1 LDCCRERPSHGKT
14 YRGRGGFL
22 ILRVEYPYVRLS
34 SLTVRLESLIYLS
47 FSMSRNSMCRHGH
60 LRAVPI
66 ALFWAA
72 ISMFAGGCRDRS
84 QTPPSPDSK
93 SPQGTTSSA
102 LASAATPEQVV
113 QLVIDYG
120 DGAQKRFSAIPW
132 RDGMTVLDVLQ
143 SAQQRPHGVTLTVRG
158 SGEAALLTKLD
169 DQANEE
175 GAAGA
180 RNWLFY
186 VNDHLADKSL
196 GAATVKSG
204 DTILWKFER
213 YVE

>member
-1 LDCCRERPSHGKT
+1 MCRYGH
-14 YRGRGGFL
+14 L
-22 ILRVEYPYVRLS
+22 IA
-34 SLTVRLESLIYLS
+34 SLI
-47 FSMSRNSMCRHGH
+47 
-60 LRAVPI
+60 
-66 ALFWAA
+66 ALIWAA
-72 ISMFAGGCRDRS
+72 LSLFAGGCREK
-84 QTPPSPDSK
+84 TPAPPARQDKAVQGATNSPS
-93 SPQGTTSSA
+93 
-102 LASAATPEQVV
+102 ASAAAPGQVV

-143 SAQQRPHGVTLTVRG
+143 SAQQSPHGITLTYRG
-158 SGEAALLTKLD
+158 SGERALLTKLD

-196 GAATVKSG
+196 GAAAVKSG
-204 DTILWKFER
+204 DTILWKFEH

>member
-1 LDCCRERPSHGKT
+1 MHRRGQLLRDQICLCWAVISLLPGGCRERSP
-14 YRGRGGFL
+14 
-22 ILRVEYPYVRLS
+22 
-34 SLTVRLESLIYLS
+34 
-47 FSMSRNSMCRHGH
+47 
-60 LRAVPI
+60 
-66 ALFWAA
+66 
-72 ISMFAGGCRDRS
+72 
-84 QTPPSPDSK
+84 TPPSQDSK
-93 SPQGTTSSA
+93 SPQSATSTP
-102 LASAATPEQVV
+102 LASAAAPGQTI

-120 DGAQKRFSAIPW
+120 DGAQKRFSAIPC
-132 RDGMTVLDVLQ
+132 RDGMAVLDVLQ
-143 SAQQRPHGVTLTVRG
+143 FARQSPHGITFVVRG

-169 DQANEE
+169 DVANEE

>member
-1 LDCCRERPSHGKT
+1 MCGHRH
-14 YRGRGGFL
+14 L
-22 ILRVEYPYVRLS
+22 I
-34 SLTVRLESLIYLS
+34 
-47 FSMSRNSMCRHGH
+47 
-60 LRAVPI
+60 AVPI
-66 ALFWAA
+66 VLTWAA
-72 ISMFAGGCRDRS
+72 LSLCAGGCRDKS

-93 SPQGTTSSA
+93 SPQGATSTP
-102 LASAATPEQVV
+102 LASAATRGQVV
-113 QLVIDYG
+113 QLIIDFG
-120 DGAQKRFSAIPW
+120 DGAQKRFTAIPL

-143 SAQQRPHGVTLTVRG
+143 SAQQAPHGITFAVHGV
-158 SGEAALLTKLD
+158 GERALLTKLD

-186 VNDHLADKSL
+186 VNDHLADRSL

>member
-1 LDCCRERPSHGKT
+1 MHRRCQLLRGRICLLWAVMSLLASGCREK
-14 YRGRGGFL
+14 
-22 ILRVEYPYVRLS
+22 
-34 SLTVRLESLIYLS
+34 
-47 FSMSRNSMCRHGH
+47 
-60 LRAVPI
+60 
-66 ALFWAA
+66 
-72 ISMFAGGCRDRS
+72 S
-84 QTPPSPDSK
+84 QAPPSQDPK
-93 SPQGTTSSA
+93 A
-102 LASAATPEQVV
+102 LQDAANSRPASAAAPEPAV

-120 DGAQKRFSAIPW
+120 DGAQKRFSAIPC
-132 RDGMTVLDVLQ
+132 RDGMAVLDVLQ
-143 SAQQRPHGVTLTVRG
+143 FARQSPHGISFVVRG

-169 DQANEE
+169 DVANEE

-196 GAATVKSG
+196 GTATVKSG